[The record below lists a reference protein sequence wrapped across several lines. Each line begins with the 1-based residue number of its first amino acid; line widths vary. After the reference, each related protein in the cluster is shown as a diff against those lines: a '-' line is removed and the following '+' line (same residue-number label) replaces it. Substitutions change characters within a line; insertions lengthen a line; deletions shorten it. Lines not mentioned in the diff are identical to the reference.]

1 MVSVVFDLPI
11 SSIKSYTLSIRV
23 TSFII
28 FQSLIVFF
36 LISFQSLIVKIR
48 MYKSGVSSP
57 YTTIVISLKFEYI
70 NP

>member
-11 SSIKSYTLSIRV
+11 SSIRRYTLSIRV

-48 MYKSGVSSP
+48 MYKSGVS
-57 YTTIVISLKFEYI
+57 TIVISLKFEYI